1 MPAAKKHATTKAI
14 RIHKTGGPEVLCWED
29 VDIGAPG
36 AGEVRLRQ
44 TAIGLNYIDTYYR
57 SGLYPLASYPQVLGM
72 EAAGVVEAVGSGVEE
87 LAVGDRV
94 AYANIPVGAY
104 AEQRLIPAERI
115 VKLPDEIDDCTAA
128 AMMLKGMTA
137 EYLLRRTYKLRA
149 GETVLIHAAAGGVG
163 LILCQWAKHIG
174 ATVIGTVGSAD
185 KARLA
190 AAHGCDHTIL
200 YREENFVKRVLE
212 LTDGR
217 GVPVVYDAIGKDT
230 FYESLKCLAK
240 YGLMVNY
247 GQASGDTGPVDLG
260 ATRAKALYIT
270 RPGLMVYNA
279 DRADLTA
286 CADALFEVVQKG
298 VVRIEINQTYPL
310 SETAQAHRDL
320 QGRKTTGST
329 LLIP

>member
-1 MPAAKKHATTKAI
+1 MPAAKKHVTTKAI

-72 EAAGVVEAVGSGVEE
+72 EAAGVVEAVGPGVEE

-115 VKLPDEIDDCTAA
+115 VKLPDEIDDRTAA

-247 GQASGDTGPVDLG
+247 GQASGDTGPIDLA

-279 DRADLTA
+279 ERADLTA